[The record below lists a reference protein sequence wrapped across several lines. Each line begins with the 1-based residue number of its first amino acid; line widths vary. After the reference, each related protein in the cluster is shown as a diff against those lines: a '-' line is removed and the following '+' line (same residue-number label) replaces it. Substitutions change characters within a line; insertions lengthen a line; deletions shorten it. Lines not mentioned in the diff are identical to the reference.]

1 MLDIRRTEFAD
12 FAPDIAPLLK
22 EHWKELHSGR
32 PHYALVPDLDI
43 YCAAEDAGHLFAV
56 CAREDGKLIGYALVL
71 AFPRPHSKD
80 ELVGVL
86 DALYVMPEHRSNGVA
101 AKMLGA
107 TENVLREAG
116 VKTVST
122 GVRDPRIIRWLRM
135 TGGYV
140 YTETILEKGL

>member
-1 MLDIRRTEFAD
+1 MLDIRRTEFSD
-12 FAPDIAPLLK
+12 FAPDIGPLLQANWT
-22 EHWKELHSGR
+22 ERHGGSPR
-32 PHYALVPDLDI
+32 YALAPNLDV
-43 YCAAEDAGHLFAV
+43 YCEAEAAGHLFAV
-56 CAREDGKLIGYALVL
+56 CAREDGKLIGYAIVL

-116 VKTVST
+116 VKTMSA
-122 GVRDPRIIRWLRM
+122 GANDPRIIRWLRM

-140 YTETILEKGL
+140 YTETILEKVL